1 MKNAKSSP
9 SEEQAKAATPDKN
22 TTDLRAKEAAA
33 TEDAAAA
40 TETDAADATEIET
53 DNAQATTED
62 ATTDH
67 HATEAATDHAE
78 IETTDAAAATDNAQ
92 RVNNSIFRTLCR
104 CIGQTH

>member
-22 TTDLRAKEAAA
+22 TTDPRAKEAAA

-53 DNAQATTED
+53 DNAQAMIED

-78 IETTDAAAATDNAQ
+78 IETTDAAAADNAQ
-92 RVNNSIFRTLCR
+92 EVIKNLILIPITSVK
-104 CIGQTH
+104 